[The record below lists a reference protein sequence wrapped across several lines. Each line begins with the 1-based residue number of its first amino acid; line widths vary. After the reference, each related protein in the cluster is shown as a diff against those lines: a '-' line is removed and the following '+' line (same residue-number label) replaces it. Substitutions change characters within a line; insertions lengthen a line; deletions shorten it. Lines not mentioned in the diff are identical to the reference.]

1 MSDYPSWLITTLTG
15 KTIGV
20 DGYIDI
26 NEDGVV
32 RIYQMKHE
40 VKDGMLQEYEET
52 QFLAALIN
60 LECIVR
66 DDEEELE
73 E

>member
-15 KTIGV
+15 KTIDV
-20 DGYIDI
+20 SGYLEV

-32 RIYQMKHE
+32 RIYQ
-40 VKDGMLQEYEET
+40 VSASTFDTQQNT
-52 QFLAALIN
+52 QFVAALIN

>member
-15 KTIGV
+15 KAIGV
-20 DGYIDI
+20 SGYLEV

-32 RIYQMKHE
+32 R
-40 VKDGMLQEYEET
+40 VFQERNTALSVGQET
-52 QFLAALIN
+52 QFVAALIN